1 MSQSKELYLR
11 YTTVIATKIVLFKKE
26 KESKKMEV
34 GQRARESPRLK
45 NPVSKV
51 LVLLGHLPDHT
62 FSDVWRADGS
72 ISLVASLST
81 LYPL

>member
-11 YTTVIATKIVLFKKE
+11 YMTVIATKIVLFKKE

-45 NPVSKV
+45 NPVSTV
-51 LVLLGHLPDHT
+51 SVLLGHLPDHT
-62 FSDVWRADGS
+62 FSDV
-72 ISLVASLST
+72 
-81 LYPL
+81 

>member
-1 MSQSKELYLR
+1 
-11 YTTVIATKIVLFKKE
+11 
-26 KESKKMEV
+26 MEV